1 MSNREQL
8 PAAIAKPQF
17 TARAFYVGERIDLR
31 SLVKASRVI
40 AQLPATV
47 AIDGGG
53 IVILY
58 RYGAAVFFDTA
69 PANQERFL
77 TSLAPLIDQP
87 YARPESEEVSVC
99 VSAEKRE
106 AIEGG
111 TTLILKDASIE
122 RLQIVAAALGKSV
135 ALAQY
140 EADVASTFDHIE
152 PIAVELEQ
160 SGRGGRD
167 MRQLL
172 RHIGRALRNEHKMV
186 ARVEVV
192 DRPELLWDHP
202 EFEQLYL
209 RLEDEFELTERSE
222 ILDRKLEL
230 ISRTVST
237 TLDLLQSQ
245 RGLRVEWY
253 IVGLIVFEI
262 ALTLYEMFLRAS

>member
-1 MSNREQL
+1 MSVSEQR
-8 PAAIAKPQF
+8 PAAIVKSTF
-17 TARAFYVGERIDLR
+17 SARALYVGERIDLR
-31 SLVKASRVI
+31 SFVKASRVI
-40 AQLPATV
+40 AQQPATV

-53 IVILY
+53 IGVLY

-69 PANQERFL
+69 AADQERFL
-77 TSLAPLIDQP
+77 AALRPLVELP
-87 YARPESEEVSVC
+87 YAHPESEEVSVC
-99 VSAEKRE
+99 VSADKRE
-106 AIEGG
+106 GIEGG
-111 TTLILKDASIE
+111 TTVILKDASVE

-140 EADVASTFDHIE
+140 EADVASTFDRIE
-152 PIAVELEQ
+152 PIAAQLEQ

-202 EFEQLYL
+202 ELEQLYL
-209 RLEDEFELTERSE
+209 RLEDEFELTERAE

-237 TLDLLQSQ
+237 TLDLLQTQ

-262 ALTLYEMFLRAS
+262 ALTMYDFFVRAH